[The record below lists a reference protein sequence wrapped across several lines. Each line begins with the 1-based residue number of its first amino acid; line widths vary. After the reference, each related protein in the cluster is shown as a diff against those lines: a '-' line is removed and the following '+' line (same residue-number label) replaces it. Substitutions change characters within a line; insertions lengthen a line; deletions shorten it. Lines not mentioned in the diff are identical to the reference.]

1 MIKVALTGN
10 IASGKSSVQDIISKM
25 GFLVLD
31 TDECAHNLLKGNR
44 EVEKTFGT
52 SDRSK
57 LAKIVFSDE
66 PKLKRLEEILHPL
79 VRDEILKFFKNNSQN
94 EILFVAVPQLFEAG
108 FENLFDKIIFVDAPY
123 NLRLER
129 LKKRNNYD
137 ENYAKLRLDSQI
149 DSSAKIPKCDY
160 VINNASSLD
169 ELEKNTKECLKLLL

>member
-1 MIKVALTGN
+1 M
-10 IASGKSSVQDIISKM
+10 
-25 GFLVLD
+25 
-31 TDECAHNLLKGNR
+31 
-44 EVEKTFGT
+44 
-52 SDRSK
+52 
-57 LAKIVFSDE
+57 
-66 PKLKRLEEILHPL
+66 
-79 VRDEILKFFKNNSQN
+79 RDEILKFFKNNSQN

-137 ENYAKLRLDSQI
+137 ENYAKLRLDSQM
-149 DSSAKIPKCDY
+149 DSNVKIPKCDY